1 MPLPLRAVLF
11 VFVLPLGL
19 AIGATAPA
27 PAAPPDAGRLYRGTS
42 GELTLELIVL
52 DPRPDAER
60 LLQIS
65 IDGKCSN
72 DFRVKA
78 AFVTSADDDGHF
90 DLRERREL
98 DAEHQKWRLRGAFQ
112 AHEVV
117 SGKIDASLREENDEG
132 PDFTCKLTDQ
142 RWRATGK
149 RRRGLEVIQA
159 TVPIRPSRTAN
170 VVGTGVVT
178 GPDAVYVTVSQLVDE
193 QRRRVVRIDPRTNT
207 VAWERTPDLD
217 PAAIAAAAD
226 AVWLLGDL
234 GHSSTLERLDPATG
248 QPVAR
253 IPVGPYDFGGV
264 AATEGAV
271 WVSGTARAG
280 SNAGTIQRVDPT
292 TSTVTATIAVR
303 GFEPT
308 ELATGPQGVYALG
321 LRRGQGGVNAGGGVA
336 RIDPATVAVA
346 ASADI
351 GVDQDITVSAEDVWA
366 AGGGAEDV
374 LRLDPVTLD
383 VTGRISQDAFAIVAA
398 PPGLWAVSDG
408 LVAFDRMALAPAVR
422 VPLVRTDAHLAGGFG
437 SVWVLDIELGVV
449 TRVRADLQPRPEDRK
464 T

>member
-1 MPLPLRAVLF
+1 M
-11 VFVLPLGL
+11 
-19 AIGATAPA
+19 
-27 PAAPPDAGRLYRGTS
+27 
-42 GELTLELIVL
+42 
-52 DPRPDAER
+52 
-60 LLQIS
+60 
-65 IDGKCSN
+65 
-72 DFRVKA
+72 
-78 AFVTSADDDGHF
+78 
-90 DLRERREL
+90 
-98 DAEHQKWRLRGAFQ
+98 
-112 AHEVV
+112 V

-142 RWRATGK
+142 RWRATGT
-149 RRRGLEVIQA
+149 RRRGLELIQA
-159 TVPIRPSRTAN
+159 MVPIRPSRTAN

-217 PAAIAAAAD
+217 PA
-226 AVWLLGDL
+226 
-234 GHSSTLERLDPATG
+234 TG

-292 TSTVTATIAVR
+292 TSTVTATIPVR

-321 LRRGQGGVNAGGGVA
+321 LRRGQGGVNVGGGVA
-336 RIDPATVAVA
+336 RIDPATTAVA

-351 GVDQDITVSAEDVWA
+351 GVDQDITVSAADVWA

-383 VTGRISQDAFAIVAA
+383 VTGRISQDAFAIVTA

-408 LVAFDRMALAPAVR
+408 LVAFDRMALAPAVG